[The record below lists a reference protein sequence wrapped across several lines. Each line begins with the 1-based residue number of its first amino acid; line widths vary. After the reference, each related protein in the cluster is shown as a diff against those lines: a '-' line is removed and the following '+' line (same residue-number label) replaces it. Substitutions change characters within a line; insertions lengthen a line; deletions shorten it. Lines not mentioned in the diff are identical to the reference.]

1 MLGKLEMLIRRSF
14 SSLGLAA
21 LLAQPAPVLAQPDEV
36 QPDKYCQKI
45 SGSVRVGK
53 SWFCVDQEGILYYRH
68 GRVVQEPDALREIQ
82 ASEAYRRAVQQAKA
96 ARRHGPQLLPLE
108 PDLSSSPQDEAS
120 LEGRCGSISGVVRV
134 GKTRFCVSPN
144 ENVYYQTGEQ
154 VRAAEIL
161 QKIRNHPD
169 YQVAHSRAAY
179 MEIERQKSSSGSS
192 PAEERQERRRGS
204 PPPYLQPGYVE
215 PSEQERPAYSRT
227 VEQPRP
233 AWTPS
238 SEQPEARKNRSNDG
252 LGYVLLGLGMAGT
265 LASIV
270 ILSNKPSCEQEGTC
284 FNPHEEEDKS
294 TLIGSIAVS
303 LTLMGLGFYLLED

>member
-1 MLGKLEMLIRRSF
+1 MLEALTRRSF
-14 SSLGLAA
+14 LPLGLAA
-21 LLAQPAPVLAQPDEV
+21 LLAQPAPVLAQPNEV

-45 SGSVRVGK
+45 SGGVRVGK
-53 SWFCVDQEGILYYRH
+53 SWFCVDQEGILYYRQT

-120 LEGRCGSISGVVRV
+120 LEGRCGLISGVVRV

-169 YQVAHSRAAY
+169 YRAAHGLARY
-179 MEIERQKSSSGSS
+179 NAIERSKSSSESS
-192 PAEERQERRRGS
+192 PAEERQERRRG
-204 PPPYLQPGYVE
+204 PAPPYLQPGYVE
-215 PSEQERPAYSRT
+215 PSEQETPAYSRT
-227 VEQPRP
+227 AEQPRP

-238 SEQPEARKNRSNDG
+238 SEQPEARKNRGNDWAGYILTGFG
-252 LGYVLLGLGMAGT
+252 LVGIVYGLLGRDTCNELTGEEIECTDEIKSKQENARFLFVGGSFAVTGLGMY
-265 LASIV
+265 
-270 ILSNKPSCEQEGTC
+270 
-284 FNPHEEEDKS
+284 F
-294 TLIGSIAVS
+294 
-303 LTLMGLGFYLLED
+303 LMD